1 MARSKQDSST
11 GFQNGSTNGSA
22 RRRPSVT
29 EITGT
34 IEKRL
39 EEVAESAARDPVE
52 QRQSGLLALGICVGG
67 IYASL

>member
-1 MARSKQDSST
+1 MGRSKQGTPTKS
-11 GFQNGSTNGSA
+11 QNGSANSSA

-29 EITGT
+29 ER

>member
-1 MARSKQDSST
+1 MARSKQSAPTKDQNGT
-11 GFQNGSTNGSA
+11 TNGST

-29 EITGT
+29 ER

-39 EEVAESAARDPVE
+39 EEVAESAARDPAE
-52 QRQSGLLALGICVGG
+52 QRQSGLMALAICVGG

>member
-1 MARSKQDSST
+1 MARTKQDSST
-11 GFQNGSTNGSA
+11 GFQKGNANGSA